1 MFSVEPQFGFST
13 IVRTHAMTVAVC
25 YDVLKQLTMSY
36 NQRENAALIYRNF
49 DFFISKLNWICYQT
63 LDCICNFKK
72 KHKKKKMKNKTKDKT
87 NGSLLTI
94 SIGFLIFRCDVMK
107 LWYILCEPWMSLR
120 SHDMILIRSVG
131 NYCFLSLIDEVTII
145 TDQVAV
151 IYQNLDC
158 CIIDLQCIVS
168 IIIRA

>member
-1 MFSVEPQFGFST
+1 MMSLSNWQCPIISAKTQHWFTGIST
-13 IVRTHAMTVAVC
+13 FL
-25 YDVLKQLTMSY
+25 YQ
-36 NQRENAALIYRNF
+36 
-49 DFFISKLNWICYQT
+49 NWIEFAIKH
-63 LDCICNFKK
+63 LIASAILKK